1 MNRPRFAYRLTAVA
15 ALLAAIGVSGAA
27 AAQDS
32 ITLRVGDWMPL
43 SHHVSSH
50 GGKVFMDKAT
60 ELSKGRIQFKF
71 FPAEQLGKAKD
82 SLQMVQSGV
91 ADIVNI
97 APAYITDKFP
107 LAGVAELPG
116 IYEGACKG
124 SYALAEMAGPGGELD
139 AAEFKPNGVRNLFT
153 AAIGSYRVM
162 TTKKEVKTADDFKGL
177 KLRTAGGPMDQTAKL
192 LDAVSIRMAGPDV
205 LISLQRGTLDGVF
218 WPILSVKPWG
228 LHEVIK
234 HWTPNLGVGSFVDYW
249 VISEKSWSKIPK
261 DLQDILVEA
270 GKYAT
275 KSHCEYVDSS
285 DAAEVESLKKGGM
298 KPIDLPDADVKK
310 ITEHYGEI
318 YKSWAQGLDQRG
330 RPGTK
335 ILDVF
340 RSKVG
345 S

>member
-1 MNRPRFAYRLTAVA
+1 MNRKHFAYRLAIAA
-15 ALLAAIGVSGAA
+15 ALLAGIGTSSAA
-27 AAQDS
+27 ASQDS

-60 ELSKGRIQFKF
+60 ELSNGRIQFKF

-82 SLQMVQSGV
+82 SLQVVQSGV

-139 AAEFKPNGVRNLFT
+139 TAEFKPNGIRNLFT
-153 AAIGSYRVM
+153 AAIGSYRIM
-162 TTKKEVKTADDFKGL
+162 TTKKAVAGIEDFKGL

-218 WPILSVKPWG
+218 WPTLSVKPWG

-249 VISEKSWSKIPK
+249 AISEKSWNKIPK

-275 KSHCEYVDSS
+275 KSHCEYVEATEAGEI
-285 DAAEVESLKKGGM
+285 DALTKGGM
-298 KPIDLPDADVKK
+298 KPLNLPDADVKK
-310 ITEHYGEI
+310 ITEHYGEV
-318 YKSWAQGLDQRG
+318 YKDWAQSLDQRG

-335 ILDVF
+335 VLNAF